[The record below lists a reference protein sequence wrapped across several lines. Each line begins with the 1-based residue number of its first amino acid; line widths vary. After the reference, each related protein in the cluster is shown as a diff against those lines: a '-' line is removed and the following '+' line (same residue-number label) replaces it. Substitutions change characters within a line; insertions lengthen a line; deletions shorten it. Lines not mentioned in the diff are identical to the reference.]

1 MPRFFGESN
10 FHSSVHFPEVSTVVR
25 FLVVLVQDSLAEK
38 ALLTQLLSA
47 GCNCEDSNNTLLA
60 QQDK

>member
-1 MPRFFGESN
+1 MPRSSGESN
-10 FHSSVHFPEVSTVVR
+10 FHSSGYALDASTVVH
-25 FLVVLVQDSLAEK
+25 FLVVLVHDSLAEK

-47 GCNCEDSNNTLLA
+47 VGNCEDSNKTLLT